1 MSQFSGIIS
10 RRLKFSK
17 KEFITVRIVG
27 GLGNQLF
34 TLFFGLA
41 VSTVLGSKLLIDD
54 KLIVFGSNSDR
65 KIEILNLKFGKIQFQ
80 FKKSYFQPRA
90 LIKQNLIVRRIFW
103 HIFNSRR
110 YLVNER
116 IIAKANFKFRLR
128 QTFSGYYQDWF
139 YADYIYEINKNLFVE
154 VLNPT
159 ASYEKLRSE
168 LKNNQP
174 ICIHVRLGDY
184 LNFPE
189 IYSILPEHY
198 YLNAINHLNQSR
210 KLPIWVFIESSAE
223 LVTHYP
229 NLFALTEKVI
239 DRSVGVSDSE
249 SFALLQESQSIVA
262 SNSTY
267 SLWAAWFAEKNSAN
281 VVVPLQMG
289 VKGGQDDLTSPRWD
303 RYDVIHKKI
312 IPKSNQKGTYI
323 LKKIDF
329 ESKFK

>member
-1 MSQFSGIIS
+1 MLQFLSIFNW
-10 RRLKFSK
+10 RLNIPEK
-17 KEFITVRIVG
+17 KLITVRIVG

-34 TLFFGLA
+34 ILFFGLA

-54 KLIVFGSNSDR
+54 KFIVFGSNPDR
-65 KIEILNLKFGKIQFQ
+65 KIEIINLKFGRIQFE

-90 LIKQNLIVRRIFW
+90 IIKRSLIVRRMLW
-103 HIFNSRR
+103 HIFNSQR
-110 YLVNER
+110 YLVSEKMV
-116 IIAKANFKFRLR
+116 AEANFKFKSG

-139 YADYIYEINKNLFVE
+139 YADYIHEATGNLSID
-154 VLNPT
+154 LSNPS
-159 ASYEKLRSE
+159 ASYEKLNSE
-168 LKNNQP
+168 SKNNLP

-198 YLNAINHLNQSR
+198 YLNSINYLNPSGEF
-210 KLPIWVFIESSAE
+210 PIWVFIESKGE

-229 NLFALTEKVI
+229 NLLALTNKVI

-267 SLWAAWFAEKNSAN
+267 SLWAAWFAEKKGAN

-289 VKGGQDDLTSPRWD
+289 VKGGQDDLTSARWD
-303 RYDVIHKKI
+303 RYDLIRREI
-312 IPKSNQKGTYI
+312 IPKANLEDNYI
-323 LKKIDF
+323 LKKSEF